1 MERAALC
8 LQETGPSWAG
18 AVAPSGSPMGIK
30 EKAEEL
36 LCGRKGQSYVKVIEG
51 EGKGPEA
58 VLQGQVI

>member
-1 MERAALC
+1 M
-8 LQETGPSWAG
+8 
-18 AVAPSGSPMGIK
+18 APSGSPMAIK

-36 LCGRKGQSYVKVIEG
+36 LCGHKGQSYVKVIEG